1 MNQQTAAQ
9 QTQALTSGV
18 TQLLAKKAELS
29 EQLDNINEQLR
40 AMRNALQ
47 GVVLGQRLEREVIAE
62 KAAQEA
68 NPTPTE

>member
-9 QTQALTSGV
+9 QTQALTTGV